1 MPPRPASLKVRALQ
15 WLAQREHSRAE
26 LRVRLLRAAAGR
38 PMAGSAPEQP
48 MGWVEPQIPPDL
60 VDIGQDLP
68 ADAADAADA
77 DDARDAAAEAD
88 IDGANPADPADP
100 APEVDAL
107 LDWLSAR
114 GYLSDQRF
122 VDSRIHARQGRYGNL
137 RIEREL
143 AQHGLAP
150 DAQARQQLR
159 DTELA
164 RAREVW
170 QRKYGAPAA
179 DTAERLRQMRFLAGR
194 GFSSEV
200 IRRVLRGL
208 PDDAA

>member
-1 MPPRPASLKVRALQ
+1 MAYRPASLKVRALQ

-38 PMAGSAPEQP
+38 PVPASVQVPELADTA
-48 MGWVEPQIPPDL
+48 EDL
-60 VDIGQDLP
+60 LDDGGTP
-68 ADAADAADA
+68 AHDGNDCDA
-77 DDARDAAAEAD
+77 DVA
-88 IDGANPADPADP
+88 PADPTDH

-122 VDSRIHARQGRYGNL
+122 IDSRIHTRQRRYGNL

-150 DAQARQQLR
+150 DAEARQQLR
-159 DTELA
+159 DSELS
-164 RAREVW
+164 RAQEVW
-170 QRKYGAPAA
+170 LRRYGEIATGP
-179 DTAERLRQMRFLAGR
+179 AERLRQMRFLAGR

-200 IRRVLRGL
+200 IRRVVRGSS
-208 PDDAA
+208 DDD

>member
-38 PMAGSAPEQP
+38 PVAGSAPEQP
-48 MGWVEPQIPPDL
+48 LGWVEPQMPPDL
-60 VDIGQDLP
+60 VDIGHDRP
-68 ADAADAADA
+68 GDAADAADA
-77 DDARDAAAEAD
+77 DDARHAAAETD
-88 IDGANPADPADP
+88 IDGADP

-170 QRKYGAPAA
+170 ERKYGAPAA

-194 GFSSEV
+194 GFSSVV

>member
-1 MPPRPASLKVRALQ
+1 MRALQ

-26 LRVRLLRAAAGR
+26 LRVRLLRTAAGR
-38 PMAGSAPEQP
+38 P
-48 MGWVEPQIPPDL
+48 VPPPAANAEGL
-60 VDIGQDLP
+60 AAIGDGLLGEGAVGTDP
-68 ADAADAADA
+68 FA
-77 DDARDAAAEAD
+77 DD
-88 IDGANPADPADP
+88 DPPPVIDP

-122 VDSRIHARQGRYGNL
+122 IDSRIHTRQGRYGNL

-150 DAQARQQLR
+150 DADTRQQLR

-164 RAREVW
+164 RAHEVW

-179 DTAERLRQMRFLAGR
+179 DAAERMRQMRFLAGR
-194 GFSSEV
+194 GFSSDV
-200 IRRVLRGL
+200 VRRVIRGL
-208 PDDAA
+208 PDDER

>member
-1 MPPRPASLKVRALQ
+1 MAPRPASLKVRALQ
-15 WLAQREHSRAE
+15 WLAQREHSRTE

-38 PMAGSAPEQP
+38 P
-48 MGWVEPQIPPDL
+48 VPP
-60 VDIGQDLP
+60 P
-68 ADAADAADA
+68 AL
-77 DDARDAAAEAD
+77 DAAAGLAD
-88 IDGANPADPADP
+88 LDGGSFGEDAAAADPGDDP
-100 APEVDAL
+100 GDEGCGTEGEPVDHAPEVDAL

-122 VDSRIHARQGRYGNL
+122 IDSRIHTRQARYGNL

-150 DAQARQQLR
+150 DADARQQLR
-159 DTELA
+159 DSELK

-179 DTAERLRQMRFLAGR
+179 DAAERLRQMRFLAGR
-194 GFSSEV
+194 GFSSDV
-200 IRRVLRGL
+200 VRRLLRGL
-208 PDDAA
+208 PDDEV

>member
-26 LRVRLLRAAAGR
+26 LRARLLRAAAGR
-38 PMAGSAPEQP
+38 PVPPPAVSAP
-48 MGWVEPQIPPDL
+48 GWAAPLE
-60 VDIGQDLP
+60 GP
-68 ADAADAADA
+68 AGDGDTFAADAP
-77 DDARDAAAEAD
+77 DDDSQA
-88 IDGANPADPADP
+88 GADPVDH

-122 VDSRIHARQGRYGNL
+122 IDSRIHTRQGRYGNL

-150 DAQARQQLR
+150 DADTRQQLR

-164 RAREVW
+164 RAHEVW

-179 DTAERLRQMRFLAGR
+179 DPGERLRQMRFLAGR
-194 GFSSEV
+194 GFSSDVVRRV
-200 IRRVLRGL
+200 IRGL
-208 PDDAA
+208 TDDEA

>member
-38 PMAGSAPEQP
+38 PVAGSAPEQP
-48 MGWVEPQIPPDL
+48 LGWMEPQIPPDL
-60 VDIGQDLP
+60 VDIGHDRP
-68 ADAADAADA
+68 ADA
-77 DDARDAAAEAD
+77 DDARHRAAEAD
-88 IDGANPADPADP
+88 IDGANLADLAYPADP

-107 LDWLSAR
+107 LDWLSVR

-159 DTELA
+159 DTELV

>member
-38 PMAGSAPEQP
+38 PVAGSAPEQP

-60 VDIGQDLP
+60 VDIGHDLP
-68 ADAADAADA
+68 ADA
-77 DDARDAAAEAD
+77 DDARHRAAEAD
-88 IDGANPADPADP
+88 IDGADP

-150 DAQARQQLR
+150 DAQVRQQLR

>member
-15 WLAQREHSRAE
+15 WLAQREYSRAE

-38 PMAGSAPEQP
+38 PVAAAAAAPSMGLGEADADGAFCADELGDAPPGDAADDLRVASAADET
-48 MGWVEPQIPPDL
+48 DL
-60 VDIGQDLP
+60 VDH
-68 ADAADAADA
+68 
-77 DDARDAAAEAD
+77 
-88 IDGANPADPADP
+88 
-100 APEVDAL
+100 APEVDAV

-150 DAQARQQLR
+150 DAETRQQLR

-170 QRKYGAPAA
+170 QRKYGTQAA
-179 DTAERLRQMRFLAGR
+179 DPAERLRQMRFLAGR

-200 IRRVLRGL
+200 VRRVLRGL
-208 PDDAA
+208 PDDEA